1 MHIPRWLIDG
11 MCTPFRDLA
20 HVCFPPHCLLDGT
33 YLGERP
39 TRVRGVSDEALTF
52 HRAAPP
58 SSEIFASIVRHIP
71 ADDVAISSA
80 HALWAVGRGTTI
92 DAAIHAIK
100 YAGRRRLA
108 RELGAWLENL
118 PSIDELGTESLVVPI
133 PIHPARRR
141 ERGYNQAEEIAVG
154 WCATSDRTCLEGSVV
169 RRRRNTST
177 QTALRE
183 HERLANITG
192 AFEVHSPMHL
202 AGRRCILV
210 DDVITTGAT
219 INACATALLEAG
231 AIRVDAVALCV
242 AV

>member
-1 MHIPRWLIDG
+1 MHIPGWLIRG
-11 MCTPFRDLA
+11 MCNPLHDVA
-20 HVCFPPHCLLDGT
+20 HLWFPPHCLLNGT

-39 TRVRGVSDEALTF
+39 TRVRGISDEALAF

-58 SSEIFASIVRHIP
+58 STEIYASVVRHIS

-80 HALWAVGRGTTI
+80 HALWSVGRGTTI

-118 PSIDELGTESLVVPI
+118 PEIDVLERDALVVPI

-141 ERGYNQAEEIAVG
+141 ERGYNQAEEIAIG
-154 WCATSDRTCLEGSVV
+154 WCAASNRICLDRSTVQ
-169 RRRRNTST
+169 RRKNTST
-177 QTALRE
+177 QTAL
-183 HERLANITG
+183 HEQARLANVAT
-192 AFEVHSPMHL
+192 AFHVETPSSL
-202 AGRRCILV
+202 AGHRCILV

-219 INACATALLEAG
+219 VNACATALLEAG
-231 AIRVDAVALCV
+231 AVRVDAVALCV

>member
-1 MHIPRWLIDG
+1 MHIPRWFIDG
-11 MCTPFRDLA
+11 VCMPLRDLA
-20 HVCFPPHCLLDGT
+20 HVWFPPHCLLDGS
-33 YLGERP
+33 YLGEQP
-39 TRVRGVSDEALTF
+39 TRIRGISDAALTF

-58 SSEIFASIVRHIP
+58 TSEIYASIVRHIP

-80 HALWAVGRGTTI
+80 HALWSVGRSTTI

-108 RELGAWLENL
+108 RDLGAWLEQL
-118 PSIDELGTESLVVPI
+118 PGIDELDPEALIVPI

-141 ERGYNQAEEIAVG
+141 ERGYNQAEEIAAG
-154 WCATSDRTCLEGSVV
+154 WRSVSHRVCLDQSHVQ
-169 RRRRNTST
+169 RRKNTST
-177 QTALRE
+177 QTALHE
-183 HERLANITG
+183 HARLANVAS
-192 AFEVHSPMHL
+192 AFHVRTPT
-202 AGRRCILV
+202 AVVGRRCVVV

>member
-1 MHIPRWLIDG
+1 MPLQ
-11 MCTPFRDLA
+11 DLA
-20 HVCFPPHCLLDGT
+20 HVWFPPHCLLDGL
-33 YLGERP
+33 YLGEEPMRI
-39 TRVRGVSDEALTF
+39 RGISDAALTF

-58 SSEIFASIVRHIP
+58 ANEIYASIVRHIP

-80 HALWAVGRGTTI
+80 HALWSIGRGTTI
-92 DAAIHAIK
+92 DSAIHAIK
-100 YAGRRRLA
+100 YEGRRRLA
-108 RELGAWLENL
+108 RDLGAWLEHL
-118 PSIDELGTESLVVPI
+118 PGIDELDRTALVVPI

-141 ERGYNQAEEIAVG
+141 ERGYNQAEEIATG
-154 WCATSDRTCLEGSVV
+154 WCAASNRTCLDQSHLQ
-169 RRRRNTST
+169 RHKNTST
-177 QTALRE
+177 QTALDEQR
-183 HERLANITG
+183 RLTNVAS
-192 AFEVHSPMHL
+192 AFHVNTPSSV